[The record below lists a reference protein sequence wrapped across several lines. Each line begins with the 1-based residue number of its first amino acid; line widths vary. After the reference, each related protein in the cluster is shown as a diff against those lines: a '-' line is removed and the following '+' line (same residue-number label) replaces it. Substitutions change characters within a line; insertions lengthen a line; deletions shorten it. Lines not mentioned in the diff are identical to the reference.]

1 MGTDEVESSTV
12 SSASLN
18 GHATFFDERG
28 LRRRG
33 APDGLQQDSEMRPK
47 DKEEEEK
54 EKEKKEQR
62 RKAKTAS
69 AFFEDATVDEKEIK
83 ALERYSGFFGFLRV
97 VREELPNFYTFR
109 QYCRQTMRDIWRNKI
124 TFVLGFSACFLV
136 VLVVAMMVS
145 VLSHTPVVFLSL
157 AELEQGEIDVTLQPM
172 SSTGFDF
179 FNYTLVSEILDE
191 DPLFQF
197 HTPREYFTSHINHFY
212 DPRLC
217 DNSVKRL
224 GNDSTWM
231 YTGLPNINSPCQY
244 SGDCYDE
251 LCSGSLSLFLSCLII
266 LLI

>member
-1 MGTDEVESSTV
+1 MGTDEVEGSAV
-12 SSASLN
+12 PSASLN
-18 GHATFFDERG
+18 GHATFLDARG

-33 APDGLQQDSEMRPK
+33 EQDNEMRPK
-47 DKEEEEK
+47 QEEEK
-54 EKEKKEQR
+54 DKDKDKKKEKR

-83 ALERYSGFFGFLRV
+83 ALERYSGMFGLLRV
-97 VREELPNFYTFR
+97 MYEELPNFYTFR
-109 QYCRQTMRDIWRNKI
+109 QYCKQTMRDIWRNKI
-124 TFVLGFSACFLV
+124 TFILGFSACFLV

-191 DPLFQF
+191 DPLFRF
-197 HTPREYFTSHINHFY
+197 HTPREYFTSRINHFY

-224 GNDSTWM
+224 GNDSSWM

-251 LCSGSLSLFLSCLII
+251 LCSGSLSFFLFLV
-266 LLI
+266 